1 MLSGLINTAE
11 KTMVAVGHIKADG
24 GTQMRA
30 GLDEATVNEYADAMA
45 ETGWGDFPPVVLY
58 HDGTDYWL
66 ADGFHR
72 LAAFRSLAAG
82 VDALIPADVRSGTR
96 RDAILHA
103 AGANANHGLRRT
115 NADKRRA
122 VEVLLRDEEWR
133 QWSDAEIA
141 RRCNVTPMTVGRVR
155 KELIYNNVIDAP
167 SQRTVQ
173 RDGVTYTQN
182 TAKIGK
188 KPIRYES
195 GLPALQMPA
204 PGAGAAPMAAKIP
217 IEDWELEDIVEQVA
231 QEYYGS
237 VTARAGAE
245 MTQQSQAHAGEY
257 WAKLR
262 RALDAFDVTADRI
275 DAAVAATVERLV
287 GERRALRPG
296 SPEAKALTK
305 EIKSATWGDQLLKQ
319 PQRYAEVWELER
331 LLAQWA
337 QSLDASVLRSTARL
351 RGGAQWW
358 EARKALQALTSL
370 NYRDRDLVS
379 ALHNLANQKD
389 AQAAETITDP
399 VKGIVVDGDQPLPGW
414 VDADAK
420 QRTID
425 AAKRIAEATPAGGT
439 AAPVSQ
445 REGYDSDEWYT
456 PGWVIE
462 AATAVMGQI
471 DLDPA
476 SCELAQE
483 TVQAGLYWTKRQDGC
498 RVGWFGRVWLNPPY
512 SAPGAFV
519 DKLIEEYTAGN
530 VKQAC
535 VLLNNATETRWFQR
549 LLARFP
555 VCFFNQRL
563 AFWRHD
569 HEDVGA
575 RQGQAL
581 FYLGP
586 DVEKFV
592 EVFGEHGI
600 VVKRLD

>member
-245 MTQQSQAHAGEY
+245 MTQQSRAHAGEY
-257 WAKLR
+257 WAKLQR
-262 RALDAFDVTADRI
+262 VLAPFDVSVERVE
-275 DAAVAATVERLV
+275 AAVAAAVERLV

-296 SPEAKALTK
+296 SPEAKALAR
-305 EIKSATWGDQLLKQ
+305 EIKAATWADRRGPVVEKG
-319 PQRYAEVWELER
+319 
-331 LLAQWA
+331 
-337 QSLDASVLRSTARL
+337 
-351 RGGAQWW
+351 RGG
-358 EARKALQALTSL
+358 ERKTTQTASALT
-370 NYRDRDLVS
+370 
-379 ALHNLANQKD
+379 
-389 AQAAETITDP
+389 
-399 VKGIVVDGDQPLPGW
+399 VDGDLTAADVQVLQPMPPTEPEMVPLAAVSRLGQVIGTALGAAATSPTVEAGIARARELL
-414 VDADAK
+414 VTPTPPADDR
-420 QRTID
+420 RTRLSQY
-425 AAKRIAEATPAGGT
+425 AAQFEATL
-439 AAPVSQ
+439 AALRDWAQLTGRFTLTS
-445 REGYDSDEWYT
+445 
-456 PGWVIE
+456 E
-462 AATAVMGQI
+462 AERGLHRVLEATR
-471 DLDPA
+471 
-476 SCELAQE
+476 SELAALNGQPHQVWGEE
-483 TVQAGLYWTKRQDGC
+483 TT
-498 RVGWFGRVWLNPPY
+498 
-512 SAPGAFV
+512 
-519 DKLIEEYTAGN
+519 I
-530 VKQAC
+530 
-535 VLLNNATETRWFQR
+535 
-549 LLARFP
+549 
-555 VCFFNQRL
+555 
-563 AFWRHD
+563 
-569 HEDVGA
+569 
-575 RQGQAL
+575 
-581 FYLGP
+581 
-586 DVEKFV
+586 
-592 EVFGEHGI
+592 
-600 VVKRLD
+600 

>member
-1 MLSGLINTAE
+1 MRKPTPNIMDELMPAKSETTEL
-11 KTMVAVGHIKADG
+11 
-24 GTQMRA
+24 RA
-30 GLDEATVNEYADAMA
+30 GLKWDYSQLGEAASEVMGHAIEIKRVEKRASEAIVEAGRHLIAVKQSLSHGQWEDWLQTEFAMSDRTARRMMAVAEQFDGKTDTVSVL
-45 ETGWGDFPPVVLY
+45 GPSVLY
-58 HDGTDYWL
+58 LL
-66 ADGFHR
+66 AGD
-72 LAAFRSLAAG
+72 S
-82 VDALIPADVRSGTR
+82 VPEPARE
-96 RDAILHA
+96 A
-103 AGANANHGLRRT
+103 
-115 NADKRRA
+115 
-122 VEVLLRDEEWR
+122 
-133 QWSDAEIA
+133 
-141 RRCNVTPMTVGRVR
+141 
-155 KELIYNNVIDAP
+155 VIDLAKSGETVTKAQAQAVINQHKP
-167 SQRTVQ
+167 SRPTP
-173 RDGVTYTQN
+173 GE
-182 TAKIGK
+182 
-188 KPIRYES
+188 RYLA
-195 GLPALQMPA
+195 GLPALNMTTPTATPA
-204 PGAGAAPMAAKIP
+204 GTYSTPLGNLPKNP
-217 IEDWELEDIVEQVA
+217 IEDWELEDIVEQA
-231 QEYYGS
+231 ATEYYGS
-237 VTARAGAE
+237 VTAAQGEE
-245 MTQQSQAHAGEY
+245 MAQQSRAHAGEY
-257 WAKLR
+257 WAKLQR
-262 RALDAFDVTADRI
+262 VLAPFDVSVERVE
-275 DAAVAATVERLV
+275 AAVAATVERLV

-389 AQAAETITDP
+389 AQAAAETITDP

-425 AAKRIAEATPAGGT
+425 AAKRIAE

-555 VCFFNQRL
+555 VCFFSQRL